1 MRIIITRSYLFWPLN
16 HNFSKSL
23 KLNCQCSYKYVQSF
37 WNWPSV
43 FWIYREYLCG
53 FWCWK
58 CKYYNLYQNN
68 LGCNHHQSCNED
80 SLKIMEG
87 PCKRSIIEGEGHLM
101 VPCFWTSSR
110 GKQQAILHGVVQL
123 LNLGWAT
130 WSWIQAL
137 FSGWLIHVLDLHVI
151 DPSQSPSHKSSK
163 NLYSNSD
170 RQPEYF
176 EKICKILKAHLTPMC
191 NWTRSQAS

>member
-1 MRIIITRSYLFWPLN
+1 MLAIPRDWTFKNYLIPPDSKCYKNMRIIITRSYLFWPLN

-80 SLKIMEG
+80 SLKICG
-87 PCKRSIIEGEGHLM
+87 GLWKGSIIEGEEEGCL
-101 VPCFWTSSR
+101 
-110 GKQQAILHGVVQL
+110 ILTVDCRLDTDFVATFGVH
-123 LNLGWAT
+123 NRP
-130 WSWIQAL
+130 
-137 FSGWLIHVLDLHVI
+137 F
-151 DPSQSPSHKSSK
+151 
-163 NLYSNSD
+163 
-170 RQPEYF
+170 
-176 EKICKILKAHLTPMC
+176 
-191 NWTRSQAS
+191 